1 MYVFNGKQLSAH
13 QQFAG
18 TGTDT
23 LGHSWAQ
30 SAASRPVAYPPPT
43 NRLRSV
49 RGPLC
54 CKNCM
59 LFPPGLTRMEQADPG
74 VQDSFVW
81 DFIAQLM
88 PAKENPP
95 SIPSVSVPHSVHLDS
110 EFTRPKPWPL
120 GSWMDHRYALYTW
133 IKASVQLAWTT
144 GVHYTP
150 GSRL

>member
-1 MYVFNGKQLSAH
+1 
-13 QQFAG
+13 
-18 TGTDT
+18 
-23 LGHSWAQ
+23 
-30 SAASRPVAYPPPT
+30 
-43 NRLRSV
+43 
-49 RGPLC
+49 
-54 CKNCM
+54 
-59 LFPPGLTRMEQADPG
+59 MEQADPG

-95 SIPSVSVPHSVHLDS
+95 SIPSVSVPHSVHLDL

-144 GVHYTP
+144 GVHLAQGSDFLASLHFYCLTP
-150 GSRL
+150 TATSKYSSVTYELMSSAGAHHL